1 LKQNKSPS
9 GRHDAAWLSTAISA
23 LALAVAAALS
33 IASLQ
38 PRSERPAETEVREF
52 SASRAMA
59 HVGAIAR
66 EPRPA
71 GSQAHRRAREHI
83 LSVLRGLGIKTEVQ
97 HGAANSTRYGLPFDS
112 ATVHN
117 VVARLRGTAP
127 TRPIVL
133 VCHYDTVPTSPG
145 AADDGAGVATLLE
158 TARAVVAGPRLRQ
171 DIVFL
176 FTDAEEIGAA
186 GAERYVTTNGPAA
199 ADAVVLNFDAR
210 GTAGPVALIET
221 GAGNG
226 ALVRALSRLDVTPAA
241 SSLLPALARFH
252 GLGTDFRPFREAG
265 AQGMNFALVE
275 KVVYYHTPLDDPS
288 ALDVRSLQQQGDLA
302 LGLARG
308 LGGLERIDSEP
319 DAHFF
324 PVPGWGLISYP
335 ASVAPLISL
344 AATLAFA
351 WLALRTLRRETLRPR
366 EAAVALLATI
376 AACLAAAV
384 VTHGVW
390 LGVRAL
396 DQTAPFLS
404 TSDTYHVGPY
414 RLGLGLV
421 ALATALGA
429 FCAARR
435 FAGAEALALSSGLL
449 WVALLWVSVVMV
461 PGAAYA
467 FALPLVVVSVAAVA
481 LNSRRLVGRAAG
493 VRLVVS
499 NIAAVPLVMLW
510 APITYFLFGG
520 LQLRA
525 AGAVAL
531 AVALPTV
538 LVAPLLEAGTAA
550 IRWRAPALVGALAA
564 GLLVYGLAQA
574 SFDSR
579 HPRPVSLAYALDT
592 ESGRGYWISDR
603 ARRDEATEA
612 LFQREV
618 STANLPS
625 FFAEGDVVARAAES
639 EAAELSGPELRLV
652 SDVRSGRRRTLVFR
666 VRSRRAAPWLFAF
679 LERDTKVLETA
690 VNGNPVLGR
699 AVSEPPPEGTR
710 WGFRHVGSGDE
721 EIEWSLTIESS
732 GEPVR
737 IVVVDQSSGIPQEG
751 AGAVALPGD
760 VMFARSWVSGTTLV
774 RAAFQF

>member
-1 LKQNKSPS
+1 M
-9 GRHDAAWLSTAISA
+9 TALSA
-23 LALAVAAALS
+23 LALAAAAALS

-38 PRSERPAETEVREF
+38 PRSQRPAETDVREF

-59 HVGAIAR
+59 HVESIAR

-71 GSQAHRRAREHI
+71 GSQAHRQAREYI
-83 LSVLRGLGIKTEVQ
+83 LSVLRGLGVETEVQ
-97 HGAANSTRYGLPFDS
+97 HGAANSIRYGLPFDS

-117 VVARLRGTAP
+117 VVARVRGIAP

-176 FTDAEEIGAA
+176 FTDAEEVGAL
-186 GAERYVTTNGPAA
+186 GAERYVKTNGPAA

-210 GTAGPVALIET
+210 GTAGPVGLIET

-226 ALVRALSRLDVTPAA
+226 ALVRALSLLDATPAA

-275 KVVYYHTPLDDPS
+275 NVVYYHTPSDDTS
-288 ALDVRSLQQQGDLA
+288 ALDARSLQQQGVLA

-308 LGGLERIDSEP
+308 LGGLDRIADEP

-324 PVPGWGLISYP
+324 PVPGWGLVSYP
-335 ASVAPLISL
+335 ACFAPLFSL

-351 WLALRTLRRETLRPR
+351 WLGVCTLRRGDLRPR
-366 EAAVALLATI
+366 EAVAALLATL

-384 VTHGVW
+384 VTHGAW

-396 DQTAPFLS
+396 DRTAPFL
-404 TSDTYHVGPY
+404 TTADTYHVGPY
-414 RLGLGLV
+414 RLGLALV
-421 ALATALGA
+421 ALATALGV
-429 FCAARR
+429 FRAARR
-435 FAGAEALALSSGLL
+435 FAGTAALALSSGLL
-449 WVALLWVSVVMV
+449 WSVLLWVCVVMV
-461 PGAAYA
+461 PGASYA
-467 FALPLVVVSVAAVA
+467 FALPLVGVSVAAVA
-481 LNSRRLVGRAAG
+481 LNSRRLAGRAPG
-493 VRLVVS
+493 VRILVS
-499 NIAAVPLVMLW
+499 TIAAVPLVMLW

-525 AGAVAL
+525 AGAVAV

-538 LVAPLLEAGTAA
+538 LVAPLLEAGTAS
-550 IRWRAPALVGALAA
+550 IRWRAPALVGAVAA
-564 GLLVYGLAQA
+564 GLLVYGLTQA

-579 HPRPVSLAYALDT
+579 HPRPISLAYALDT
-592 ESGRGYWISDR
+592 ESGRGYWISER
-603 ARRDEATEA
+603 ANRDEATEA
-612 LFQREV
+612 LFEREL
-618 STANLPS
+618 SPAHLPS
-625 FFAEGDVVARAAES
+625 FFAEGDVVARAAEGK
-639 EAAELSGPELRLV
+639 AAELSGPELRLV
-652 SDVRSGRRRTLVFR
+652 SDVRSGQRRTLVLR

-679 LERDTKVLETA
+679 LERDTKVFETA
-690 VNGNPVLGR
+690 VNGNPVPGR
-699 AVSEPPPEGTR
+699 AVSEPPPAGTR
-710 WGFRHVGSGDE
+710 WGFRHVGSGEE
-721 EIEWSLTIESS
+721 EIEWSLTIENS
-732 GEPVR
+732 GEPIR

-751 AGAVALPGD
+751 VGAVALPGD

-774 RAAFQF
+774 RAAFLF